1 MTVNHMIDIL
11 QFIYRGGSSPSPRA
25 NYLKKKVDN
34 TKYTCYSICITKNT
48 GIFQTCH
55 RLSEHNYVGP

>member
-25 NYLKKKVDN
+25 NYNV
-34 TKYTCYSICITKNT
+34 I
-48 GIFQTCH
+48 GID
-55 RLSEHNYVGP
+55 Y